1 MCASSTWAS
10 PRWTETADA
19 ELDAAAT
26 GAPTASTCIPSG
38 PRAGGGSTGGVVTE
52 TSIKACPLSASCRS
66 CSSLTNSP
74 PPGVTNGDCSLLWC
88 QSPIHLEEGSS

>member
-74 PPGVTNGDCSLLWC
+74 PTWRHKWRLFSAVVPVAN
-88 QSPIHLEEGSS
+88 PP